1 MQAAYTQL
9 ALRTT
14 EGLDPERL
22 DLARKTLAE
31 LQRRL
36 EAELP

>member
-1 MQAAYTQL
+1 VQAAYTQL

-22 DLARKTLAE
+22 VLAREALSE

-36 EAELP
+36 QDELP